1 MKPVCGE
8 FLKGG
13 ALSVDKLIEERAPP
27 VLKNPYFSISN
38 DSKSCVMCK
47 RPRVTTVTPSPGSPL
62 QAKNPNPQL
71 TPRKGSIPRAGPKSK
86 SPPKPLQGQ
95 HALENCKIYNLD

>member
-1 MKPVCGE
+1 MKPVCEE

-27 VLKNPYFSISN
+27 MLKNPYFSISN

-47 RPRVTTVTPSPGSPL
+47 RP
-62 QAKNPNPQL
+62 
-71 TPRKGSIPRAGPKSK
+71 
-86 SPPKPLQGQ
+86 
-95 HALENCKIYNLD
+95 

>member
-1 MKPVCGE
+1 MKPVCRE

-13 ALSVDKLIEERAPP
+13 ALSIDKLIEERAPP

-47 RPRVTTVTPSPGSPL
+47 RPRVTAATPSPRSPL
-62 QAKNPNPQL
+62 QAKNPKPQL
-71 TPRKGSIPRAGPKSK
+71 MPRKGSIRRAGPKTK
-86 SPPKPLQGQ
+86 STSHNGSEE
-95 HALENCKIYNLD
+95 HIIVMGIV

>member
-27 VLKNPYFSISN
+27 MLKNPYFSISN

-47 RPRVTTVTPSPGSPL
+47 RPRVIAVTPSPWSPL
-62 QAKNPNPQL
+62 QAKNPSTAYAKEWFYTQSRPKKQEATKT
-71 TPRKGSIPRAGPKSK
+71 TPRSVCFRE
-86 SPPKPLQGQ
+86 L
-95 HALENCKIYNLD
+95 

>member
-27 VLKNPYFSISN
+27 MLKNPYFSISN
-38 DSKSCVMCK
+38 DSKSCVVCK
-47 RPRVTTVTPSPGSPL
+47 RPRVTAVTPGPRSPL
-62 QAKNPNPQL
+62 QAK
-71 TPRKGSIPRAGPKSK
+71 
-86 SPPKPLQGQ
+86 KPI
-95 HALENCKIYNLD
+95 HS